1 MGSQNILWT
10 FTQCKTIKLHF
21 YVFFRMVPCTFDWF
35 ILTFE
40 YSLTKLPTLKKY
52 NKWCILTCN
61 YKISLILNGLDHSV
75 VAKHNVTSS
84 LLHVT
89 QQLPIQIPPPQRIFF
104 VCEKMKRTR
113 KPWFFYKLFKT
124 RVFSSSYDI
133 LKIKHLEHLDKT
145 YHWTRV
151 LNLSVKTCWI
161 TEFLKLVENHQTY
174 LKKTLVNLNQAD
186 WQKMSHWSNSE
197 KF

>member
-1 MGSQNILWT
+1 MRSQNILWT

-75 VAKHNVTSS
+75 IAKHNVTSS

-89 QQLPIQIPPPQRIFF
+89 QQLPIQIPPPQRIFLCVKKWRGQENLDF
-104 VCEKMKRTR
+104 FTNCSKLEYFS
-113 KPWFFYKLFKT
+113 FFYD
-124 RVFSSSYDI
+124 VFRFIFARFSY
-133 LKIKHLEHLDKT
+133 T
-145 YHWTRV
+145 G
-151 LNLSVKTCWI
+151 
-161 TEFLKLVENHQTY
+161 LVHI
-174 LKKTLVNLNQAD
+174 
-186 WQKMSHWSNSE
+186 
-197 KF
+197 

>member
-124 RVFSSSYDI
+124 RVFFIFIWPDHYLIVRGNKSYTS
-133 LKIKHLEHLDKT
+133 IKGQQKSDK
-145 YHWTRV
+145 
-151 LNLSVKTCWI
+151 N
-161 TEFLKLVENHQTY
+161 
-174 LKKTLVNLNQAD
+174 
-186 WQKMSHWSNSE
+186 WSGCAGSGKSAE
-197 KF
+197 IELLG